1 MTREWS
7 APRRLAAWGVHL
19 FTASSAPAALLA
31 LLAITRGDVRTAFWC
46 MAYTIAVDALDGTLA
61 RAVEVRRVLPWVD
74 GARLDDLMDYVTY
87 VIVPAFF
94 LVKIPLLPDAVA
106 LPIAALVAIASGYG
120 FAQTEAKTPD
130 HYFTGFPSY
139 WNIVVYYLYALHFRP
154 VTSAVIVTLLA
165 VGVFVPLHYVYPSRT
180 TVLRRLTVGA
190 GLVWA
195 AIVLVALVDPD
206 ATPPALV
213 WGSLAYPVYYFALS
227 LALQMR
233 ERAA

>member
-7 APRRLAAWGVHL
+7 TPRRLAAWGVHL

-61 RAVEVRRVLPWVD
+61 RAVEVKRVLPFVD
-74 GARLDDLMDYVTY
+74 GALLDNLMDYVTY

-94 LVKIPLLPDAVA
+94 IVKIQILPDALA

-139 WNIVVYYLYALHFRP
+139 WNIVVYYLYALRFGP
-154 VTSAVIVTLLA
+154 ATNAVILTVFAL
-165 VGVFVPLHYVYPSRT
+165 GVFVPVHYVYPSRT
-180 TVLRRLTVGA
+180 TVLRPLTVGA

-213 WGSLAYPVYYFALS
+213 WGSLAYPAYYFALS

>member
-1 MTREWS
+1 M
-7 APRRLAAWGVHL
+7 PRRLAAWGVHL

-31 LLAITRGDVRTAFWC
+31 LLAITRGDVRTAFWW

-61 RAVEVRRVLPWVD
+61 RAAEVKRVLPYVD
-74 GARLDDLMDYVTY
+74 GALLDNLMDYVTY
-87 VIVPAFF
+87 VVVPGFF
-94 LVKIPLLPDAVA
+94 LLKIPMLPDTLA
-106 LPIAALVAIASGYG
+106 LPVVTLMAIASGYG

-154 VTSAVIVTLLA
+154 VTNAAIITLFA

-180 TVLRRLTVGA
+180 TVLRPLTVGA

-195 AIVLVALVDPD
+195 AIVLVALVEPD

-213 WGSLAYPVYYFALS
+213 WGSLAYPIYYFLLS